1 MIEWRCDKVKTVL
14 RDVSWKRME
23 QGIEKVR
30 RRLLRAA
37 EALRAAE
44 LPYAVV
50 GGNAVAAWVSRVDES
65 AVRNTRD
72 VDILVRRADF
82 EKIRNAL
89 ESAGFVYRQVS
100 ALGRSGRMDLFLDS
114 ADAKARDA
122 IHIVWAGEKIMQD
135 SPEPA
140 PDPAGAE
147 ESGGFALVS
156 LESLVRM
163 KLAAFLDK
171 DRMHL
176 RDLLDVGL
184 IDRDWIAT
192 LPSSL
197 AERFRL
203 ILNNPFG

>member
-1 MIEWRCDKVKTVL
+1 
-14 RDVSWKRME
+14 ME

-30 RRLLRAA
+30 TRLLRAA
-37 EALRAAE
+37 EALRAAG

-82 EKIRNAL
+82 EKIRGAL

-114 ADAKARDA
+114 AEAKARDA
-122 IHIVWAGEKIMQD
+122 IHIVWAGEKITKD
-135 SPEPA
+135 SPEAA
-140 PDPAGAE
+140 PDPIGAE
-147 ESGGFALVS
+147 ETGGFALAP

-163 KLAAFLDK
+163 KLAAFRDK

-176 RDLLDVGL
+176 RDLLEVGL
-184 IDRDWIAT
+184 IDKDWMGA
-192 LPSSL
+192 LPASL
-197 AERFRL
+197 AQRFRQ
-203 ILNNPFG
+203 ILDNPFG

>member
-1 MIEWRCDKVKTVL
+1 
-14 RDVSWKRME
+14 ME

-37 EALRAAE
+37 GALRAAG

-50 GGNAVAAWVSRVDES
+50 GGNAVAAWVSRVDET

-82 EKIRNAL
+82 EKIRSAL
-89 ESAGFVYRQVS
+89 ENAGFVYRQVS
-100 ALGRSGRMDLFLDS
+100 ALGRAGRMDLFLES
-114 ADAKARDA
+114 AGGKARDA
-122 IHIVWAGEKIMQD
+122 IHIVWAGEKITKD
-135 SPEPA
+135 SPEPS
-140 PDPAGAE
+140 PDPAGSE

-163 KLAAFLDK
+163 KLSAFRDK

-176 RDLLDVGL
+176 RDLLEVGL
-184 IDRDWIAT
+184 VDKDWMAA
-192 LPSSL
+192 LPPSL
-197 AERFRL
+197 AERFRI
-203 ILNNPFG
+203 ILDNPFG